1 MAYGMIVNN
10 DNLNPGGT
18 PVTIATNYQK
28 FVNNTSDAGRE
39 VVVKITRGNGSVA
52 IRHEDLLKAYAQL
65 TQTGGDG
72 TGFDQDGPDAGT
84 FAALGTV
91 DGTPFAS
98 GTTTAV
104 FVRLQT
110 TGTPKT
116 TDITVSGGDV
126 KFEVVATFAPRF

>member
-1 MAYGMIVNN
+1 MPYGMIT
-10 DNLNPGGT
+10 DAF
-18 PVTIATNYQK
+18 ISANYQK

-39 VVVKITRGNGSVA
+39 LVVKITRGNGTVA

-65 TQTGGDG
+65 TLAGG
-72 TGFDQDGPDAGT
+72 TPPNDQNGPDAGT
-84 FAALGTV
+84 FAALGTANG
-91 DGTPFAS
+91 DPFVS

-110 TGTPKT
+110 TGTPNT